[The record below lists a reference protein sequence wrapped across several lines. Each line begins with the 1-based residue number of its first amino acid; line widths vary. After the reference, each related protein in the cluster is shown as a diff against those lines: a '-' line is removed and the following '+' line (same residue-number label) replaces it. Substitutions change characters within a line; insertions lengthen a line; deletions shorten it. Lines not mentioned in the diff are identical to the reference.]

1 MGVENETIFDIANHD
16 EIILNNKE
24 IKPAQELYKISKMKA
39 PEIVAGILDGVR
51 EHIIERCEEEANK
64 GATYYSIYLK
74 KGLSFTKD
82 LLLEECIKLVK
93 EFEDNGYKVSIE
105 DSGNGYY
112 ADFIMRFS
120 WNDRLIEFNGR
131 SFGHNKLL
139 YTTDDGLITD

>member
-1 MGVENETIFDIANHD
+1 MIELKIKTPTGEKVYSADDI
-16 EIILNNKE
+16 
-24 IKPAQELYKISKMKA
+24 SF
-39 PEIVAGILDGVR
+39 
-51 EHIIERCEEEANK
+51 
-64 GATYYSIYLK
+64 GA
-74 KGLSFTKD
+74 
-82 LLLEECIKLVK
+82 LEECIKLVK